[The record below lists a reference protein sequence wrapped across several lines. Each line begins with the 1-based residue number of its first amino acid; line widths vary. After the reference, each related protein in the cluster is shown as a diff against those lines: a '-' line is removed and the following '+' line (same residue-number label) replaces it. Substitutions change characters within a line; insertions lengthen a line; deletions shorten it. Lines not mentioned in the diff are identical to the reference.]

1 MTRLLF
7 VIILSLP
14 KALFAQNNTSKSESP
29 NKVEDAAKA
38 PQPQKFEP
46 ITLFFVM
53 LIKGPNRN
61 HDSLTA
67 AKIQEG
73 HMANITKLANSG
85 KLITAG
91 PFMEDANWRGI
102 FILRCD
108 TKEEAEELV
117 KTDPA
122 VVSGRL
128 TYEVHPWMT
137 GKNCLFK

>member
-1 MTRLLF
+1 MIKLLP
-7 VIILSLP
+7 VIILLLP
-14 KALFAQNNTSKSESP
+14 LTLFAQNSTSTSGP
-29 NKVEDAAKA
+29 VNKTERTVKA
-38 PQPQKFEP
+38 TQPEKFEP
-46 ITLFFVM
+46 INLFFVM
-53 LIKGPNRN
+53 LMKGSNRN

-91 PFMEDANWRGI
+91 PFMDNANWRGI
-102 FILRCD
+102 FILKCD
-108 TKEEAEELV
+108 TKEEAEALV

-122 VVSGRL
+122 VISGRL
-128 TYEVHPWMT
+128 SYEVHPWMT